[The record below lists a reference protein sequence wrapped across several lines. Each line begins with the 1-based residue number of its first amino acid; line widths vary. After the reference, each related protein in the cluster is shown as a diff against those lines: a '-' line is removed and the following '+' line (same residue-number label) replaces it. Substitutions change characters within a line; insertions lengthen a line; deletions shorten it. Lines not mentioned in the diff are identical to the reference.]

1 MGILDSILG
10 KGSGRQ
16 LPSQEPEKT
25 ILSIAVLSKFRISN
39 SYALL
44 QQIIEEQCSQGY
56 RIDEDVTTHIIP
68 VGTSVHDSDYDKA
81 RIARLFPDN
90 DPDEIF
96 SRSVEKPFQAADGN
110 FGKYYIIFK
119 NSAR

>member
-1 MGILDSILG
+1 MGILDNIFGNGQKVLSTD
-10 KGSGRQ
+10 Q
-16 LPSQEPEKT
+16 EKT
-25 ILSIAVLSKFRISN
+25 ILSIAVLTKFRISN
-39 SYALL
+39 PYALL

-56 RIDEDVTTHIIP
+56 SIDENITTHVIP
-68 VGTSVHDSDYDKA
+68 VGTLVHDPEYDKA
-81 RIARLFPDN
+81 RVAKLFPDV
-90 DPDEIF
+90 DPEEVF